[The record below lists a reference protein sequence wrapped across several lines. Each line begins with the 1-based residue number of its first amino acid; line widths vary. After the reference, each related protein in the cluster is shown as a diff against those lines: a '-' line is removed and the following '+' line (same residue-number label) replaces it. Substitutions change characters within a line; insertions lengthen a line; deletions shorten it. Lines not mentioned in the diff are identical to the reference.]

1 MQEIEYEF
9 REEDLIHY
17 NETQLKNSTELQ
29 KSIRNSRMILPGIL
43 SIVGIYYVSY
53 LGDTLTGIYIFLL
66 AVGWSFTSPMVMKYD
81 MRRQIL
87 RNYTDKEKLNLFGHY
102 RLSIDPQMLTE
113 RSPSGKNKMLW
124 KDLLRVEYGEK
135 YVYIYIDV
143 NSALIIPVETVAEGN
158 LEAFAEE
165 AERMIEKFD

>member
-17 NETQLKNSTELQ
+17 NETHLKKSTALQ

-102 RLSIDPQMLTE
+102 RLVIDPQMLTE
-113 RSPSGKNKMLW
+113 KSPSGKNKMLW

-135 YVYIYIDV
+135 HVYIYVDV
-143 NSALIIPVETVAEGN
+143 NSALIIPVETVTKGN

-165 AERMIEKFD
+165 AEGLIDKFE